1 MGTLVAFRYPTPLF
15 LKLADHTYV
24 ACGTLGKAWSCWGG
38 NTGGTELRRAPG
50 STQRADAIAEPDERA
65 GITCYLVNGVC
76 HQAANRILLPAGIT
90 VQGARGYAVSTALFG
105 TYGRPRGILGFCR
118 APFDRH
124 AGVSGDLA
132 ACIEAVRLS
141 DDEDKRDPR
150 VGDGSD
156 PRERAYLERALALHE
171 GAGRLFADSS
181 STDEIVRFQLA
192 QFALFVDYK
201 LGDAPMHREFATG
214 SGHDALMAIREETE
228 HERLAA
234 EQRFADSGDVE
245 AFRKD
250 DDALTLRFQDRV
262 GKLMDAERYIAL
274 LDQEPGDDVTLA
286 DPEILAHAY
295 RDRFAPGAGT

>member
-1 MGTLVAFRYPTPLF
+1 MGTLVAFRYPTQLF
-15 LKLADHTYV
+15 LTLADHTYV

-38 NTGGTELRRAPG
+38 KTGGTELRRAPG

-90 VQGARGYAVSTALFG
+90 VQGARGDAVSTALFG

-124 AGVSGDLA
+124 AGVGGDLA
-132 ACIEAVRLS
+132 ACIEAGNRGE
-141 DDEDKRDPR
+141 DEVAGDPR
-150 VGDGSD
+150 AGDGGD
-156 PRERAYLERALALHE
+156 RRERAYLERALALHE
-171 GAGRLFADSS
+171 GAGRLFADSAS
-181 STDEIVRFQLA
+181 IDEIVRFQLA
-192 QFALFVDYK
+192 QFALFVDYR
-201 LGDAPMHREFATG
+201 LGDAPMHREFVAG
-214 SGHDALMAIREETE
+214 RGRDALMTIREETE

-250 DDALTLRFQDRV
+250 DDALTLRFQARV
-262 GKLMDAERYIAL
+262 GQLMDAERYTAL
-274 LDQEPGDDVTLA
+274 LDQERGDDVTLA

-295 RDRFAPGAGT
+295 RARPRPAPGA